1 MSTGRI
7 VANTIIHLT
16 RNDGVKLSFGEGQL
30 FEIYKIIGLGIGEV
44 EKETVGNALMD
55 GELWIGSRVLN
66 RVIEIESEWHT
77 VDQRSFFT
85 DFFQH
90 NTKFAVEVIYNDSRY
105 FGSCVLHEAYSAEDH
120 GGSLYNGSEIE
131 IALFFPD
138 PYLYTETIYRYQI
151 GHDTTLNKLFYNYPE
166 QHSIAFPPRTGLA
179 YYFGIF
185 REAQEYT
192 INNPSSSENGFE
204 ATITASGQVVNPG
217 VTNITTGLSLQFALT
232 MTPDDVLYI
241 NTQLGFVTA
250 TLNGINVL
258 RYLTMAS
265 RMIQLRPGRN
275 TLLFSPDQGSSLAS
289 CEISFRG
296 KVVAL

>member
-1 MSTGRI
+1 MSAGRI
-7 VANTIIHLT
+7 VTNTIIHLM
-16 RNDGVKLSFGEGQL
+16 RADGAKLSFGEGQR
-30 FEIYKIIGLGIGEV
+30 FEIYSIKGLGIGEV

-55 GELWIGSRVLN
+55 GELWLGSRVLN

-77 VDQRSFFT
+77 ADRRSMFT

-90 NTKFAVEVIYNDSRY
+90 NTKFAVEVVYNGSRY
-105 FGSCVLHEAYSAEDH
+105 FGSCVLHEAYDAEDH
-120 GGSLYNGSEIE
+120 GGSLYSGSEIE
-131 IALFFPD
+131 ISLFFPD
-138 PYLYTETIYRYQI
+138 PYLYTETVYQYQI
-151 GHDTTLNKLFYNYPE
+151 GHDTTFNKFFYNYPE
-166 QHSIAFPPRTGLA
+166 QHSIAFPLRTGFS
-179 YYFGIF
+179 YFFSVF

-204 ATITASGQVVNPG
+204 ASVRASGQVVNPG
-217 VTNITTGLSLQFALT
+217 ITNVTTGLSLQFALT
-232 MTPDDVLYI
+232 MVPDDVLYV

-250 TLNGINVL
+250 TLNGVNVL

-265 RMIQLRPGRN
+265 RMIQLQPGSN
-275 TLLFSPDQGSSLAS
+275 TLIFAPDQGSSLAS